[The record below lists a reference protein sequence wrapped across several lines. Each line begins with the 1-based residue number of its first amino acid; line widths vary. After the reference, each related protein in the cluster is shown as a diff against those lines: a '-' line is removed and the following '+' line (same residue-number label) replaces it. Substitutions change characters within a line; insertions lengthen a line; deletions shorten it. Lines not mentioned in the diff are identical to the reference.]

1 MTSHNDSKSTLKY
14 HKIHLL
20 SPNSAEETQM
30 PNTTCL
36 LTPLKKSYLNL
47 NPLSDT
53 IQAFQKDCQARLN
66 YPNDQEC
73 ITLNKFTNSRL
84 AFNLVGDLTMSL
96 HKRWSLCKISCLNKS
111 ESWSMKRVSFA
122 TKTSKRGTGLPWCS
136 VRWLLKHFNRA
147 KTNHVITKHNGKLF
161 CTRINWVGSRIRL
174 LHTLQ
179 Q

>member
-1 MTSHNDSKSTLKY
+1 MTSHNDLQSTLIY
-14 HKIHLL
+14 HKIPLL

-30 PNTTCL
+30 PNTASL
-36 LTPLKKSYLNL
+36 HTPLKKSYLKL

-53 IQAFQKDCQARLN
+53 IQVVQKDCQARLN